1 MLPPTRCR
9 WLLLLEQPTP
19 VSSWSLEVLRPS
31 LDSSCWWLASCF
43 AAVTVTSSRDRSAVV
58 IALGIALLVLSAAI
72 LGSHYFGQGR
82 VGRTLSS
89 ASLPPGLG
97 PVTTPTPTPKAT
109 TSGART
115 PAHTP
120 AAAPAVRPGV
130 PVSVI
135 IGAHQVKAP
144 VSADRLN
151 ADGSLFVPPD
161 PRTVSWASQ
170 DVAPGTGHGTIIL
183 VGHVNYG
190 GVAGAFADLADYRVG
205 EIITLVLADGRK
217 MKYAVAAEPIEVNK
231 DKLGPRRQE
240 LFDQTHSYSP
250 PGRPKSGRLLLLSCG
265 GVFDNRTGHY
275 ESNIFVYA
283 FPV

>member
-1 MLPPTRCR
+1 MR
-9 WLLLLEQPTP
+9 
-19 VSSWSLEVLRPS
+19 
-31 LDSSCWWLASCF
+31 
-43 AAVTVTSSRDRSAVV
+43 SSRVRSAVV
-58 IALGIALLVLSAAI
+58 TALGIALLVLSAAI

-97 PVTTPTPTPKAT
+97 PVTTLTPKAAT
-109 TSGART
+109 AGART

-120 AAAPAVRPGV
+120 AAVPVVRPGV

-135 IGAHQVKAP
+135 VGAHRVKAP

-151 ADGSLFVPPD
+151 ADGSLFVPLN

-205 EIITLVLADGRK
+205 EIITLILADGRT

-250 PGRPKSGRLLLLSCG
+250 PGKARSGRLLLLSCG

>member
-1 MLPPTRCR
+1 MGS
-9 WLLLLEQPTP
+9 WL
-19 VSSWSLEVLRPS
+19 LEVLRPS
-31 LDSSCWWLASCF
+31 PGSSCWWLASCF

-58 IALGIALLVLSAAI
+58 IAALGIALLILSAAI

-97 PVTTPTPTPKAT
+97 PVATPTPKAT
-109 TSGART
+109 ASGART

-120 AAAPAVRPGV
+120 AAVPALRPGV

-135 IGAHQVKAP
+135 VGAHRVKAP

-151 ADGSLFVPPD
+151 ADGSLFVPLD
-161 PRTVSWASQ
+161 PRTVSWGSQ
-170 DVAPGTGHGTIIL
+170 QMAPGSGHGTIIL

-190 GVAGAFADLADYRVG
+190 GVAGAFADLADYREG

-217 MKYAVAAEPIEVNK
+217 MNYAVAAEPIEVNK